1 MAADSPDQD
10 PPSTDR
16 PDATGSGDGTQA
28 KAPSQEKE
36 RDPLR
41 GSRTSGLWAG
51 VVTLGLVLVLLV
63 IFITQNTQEV
73 QVTFLG
79 WSGRAPLSVALLVAA
94 LAGLFLAAISA
105 MLRMWQVRRRVRR
118 SSH

>member
-1 MAADSPDQD
+1 MAADPPDQD

-16 PDATGSGDGTQA
+16 TEAGDGAEATS
-28 KAPSQEKE
+28 PRQEQ
-36 RDPLR
+36 DPLR

-51 VVTLGLVLVLLV
+51 VVALGLVLVLLV
-63 IFITQNTQEV
+63 IFITQNTQQVE
-73 QVTFLG
+73 VTFLG
-79 WSGRAPLSVALLVAA
+79 WSGRAPLSVSLLVAA

-118 SSH
+118 SGH